1 MRLSAS
7 LLFCSLVL
15 LLIPSCNERQQAQKP
30 EIRVEVERVAASK
43 AKTPEDVRPYDEAL
57 TWHEYKVKRVLS
69 GKLEAPVI
77 RVAHWS
83 VIAAKSV
90 PVSDKQGEE
99 VTLQVVPFD
108 SVEDIKD
115 IAASDD
121 LEITAEEPPR
131 FLDLS
136 QSLAQQST
144 PSVVRLDY
152 RGNVSDQ
159 MQIYWKVRGQLQAVV
174 MGNSHATK
182 GVCPR
187 EFFGQENW
195 STPVMLN
202 LAPAGGNNKLQ
213 CLMIREYVEPLPKLK
228 WVMWVVSARTFNKER
243 TDERKY
249 EEFTASPGWQY
260 DQKHKATL
268 WPVPASDKV
277 VSATELEALNI
288 TGCDEWGW
296 EGRKQTNLPKSLE
309 EQRKQILQLCDSER
323 FAWSEDIFA
332 EFKATAQQLAKKGVK
347 VLLFTTPLHPYT
359 KDAAASDPD
368 GTTHEGFREV
378 VQHMQKLD
386 AETPGLWFQDFHK
399 DGVHDFPPDE
409 FYDVDHLNRKGT
421 ARLAE
426 KIRPWMEECEKE
438 VAASR

>member
-1 MRLSAS
+1 MRTPAALSFCTVIIII
-7 LLFCSLVL
+7 LLM
-15 LLIPSCNERQQAQKP
+15 PSCNKRQQAQNP
-30 EIRVEVERVAASK
+30 EIQVEVERVAASK

-57 TWHEYKVKRVLS
+57 AWHEYKVKRVLS

-77 RVAHWS
+77 RVAHWT

-90 PVSDKQGEE
+90 PLSDKPGE
-99 VTLQVVPFD
+99 VLTLKVVPFE

-121 LEITAEEPPR
+121 LDITAEEPPR

-136 QSLAQQST
+136 QSLAQERT
-144 PSVVRLDY
+144 PSVVRMDY

-159 MQIYWKVRGQLQAVV
+159 MQLYWRLRGQLRIVA

-187 EFFGQENW
+187 EFLGQENW
-195 STPVMLN
+195 TTPLMLN
-202 LAPAGGNNKLQ
+202 MAPAGGNNRLQ
-213 CLMIREYVEPLPKLK
+213 CLMIKEYIAPLPKLE
-228 WVMWVVSARTFNKER
+228 WVMWVVSARTFNAER
-243 TDERKY
+243 RDERKY
-249 EEFTASPGWQY
+249 EEFTASAGWLY
-260 DQKHKATL
+260 DQKNKATL
-268 WPVPASDKV
+268 WPAPIPEKLVTS
-277 VSATELEALNI
+277 TELEALNI

-296 EGRKQTNLPKSLE
+296 EGRKQSNLPTSLD
-309 EQRKQILQLCDSER
+309 EQRQQILKQCDSER
-323 FAWSEDIFA
+323 FKWSEDIFA
-332 EFKATAQQLAKKGVK
+332 EFKATAQALAKNGVK

-359 KDAAASDPD
+359 KDANASDPD
-368 GTTHEGFREV
+368 GTTHEGFQEV

-399 DGVHDFPPDE
+399 DGAHAFPPAE
-409 FYDVDHLNRKGT
+409 FYDVDHLNRAGT

-426 KIRPWMEECEKE
+426 LIRPWMEQCEKE
-438 VAASR
+438 GGK